1 MNTWADS
8 EDCETGQPIQTT
20 TMILPDHLL
29 RLLSRFHPLRWDRQ
43 FQTHTTATH
52 LQTKTSPR
60 ARATLQPARALQI
73 LCVSRKEGN
82 EPFPT
87 AAVRYHNFPTT
98 MMNNQIRNQILPT
111 LDNVQDLNAISP
123 IRNPEIFHTVED
135 VPT

>member
-1 MNTWADS
+1 MSTWADS
-8 EDCETGQPIQTT
+8 EDYETGRPIQTT

-43 FQTHTTATH
+43 FQTLMMVIP
-52 LQTKTSPR
+52 LQMKTSPR
-60 ARATLQPARALQI
+60 ALATLQPARALQI

-111 LDNVQDLNAISP
+111 LDNVQDLNAIFP
-123 IRNPEIFHTVED
+123 IRNSEIFPPVED